1 MKLFI
6 YNNKLTDLQKVRSV
20 LELEGEICSL
30 DPNIKR
36 VRQQIYVLCKDEHF
50 DVWKEDCSC
59 KEGKMRATLNRDGTP
74 RKHKKYFLE
83 WAL

>member
-20 LELEGEICSL
+20 LELEGEICAL
-30 DPNIKR
+30 DPCVKR
-36 VRQQIYVLCKDEHF
+36 VRQQIYMLCKYEHL
-50 DVWKEDCSC
+50 DVWKEDCDC
-59 KEGKMRATLNRDGTP
+59 KEGKMRAKLNLDGTP
-74 RKHKKYFLE
+74 RKHKRYFLE

>member
-30 DPNIKR
+30 DPSVKR
-36 VRQQIYVLCKDEHF
+36 VRQQIYVLIKEEHL
-50 DVWKEDCSC
+50 DIWKEDCDC
-59 KEGKMRATLNRDGTP
+59 QDGMTRATLNRDGTP
-74 RKHKKYFLE
+74 RKHKRYFVE